1 MIQQRYGRIQEDE
14 TTMEQEIAQLREAA
28 NVVEGLVAAEEGRL
42 RRPMVHQGRVE
53 RSNSQREMTQTAPS
67 IPPAPSPPP
76 PALQPPTNPRDE
88 SSINGSLYSPYD
100 DSELPAYD
108 YDQVD
113 SSMVSDGFRI
123 APGATTY
130 MGYVPSNVASNA
142 DNVLGDSKN

>member
-1 MIQQRYGRIQEDE
+1 
-14 TTMEQEIAQLREAA
+14 MEQEIAQLREAA

-67 IPPAPSPPP
+67 IRLAPSPPP
-76 PALQPPTNPRDE
+76 PALQPPTNPRAE
-88 SSINGSLYSPYD
+88 SSINGSLYSSPYE